1 MPDIPIEDKSSIK
14 KLAKC
19 FSRILSR
26 VSFNNGSQ
34 IYHYTFQHLYK
45 RSARWKYCLL
55 CGEIGLPEAFQKGE
69 HDCPNAVF
77 YNIQVLVSTSWFK
90 LRDFFLEQGYKEVL
104 NLLGINSKFVNHK
117 EDCEEE

>member
-1 MPDIPIEDKSSIK
+1 MPDITSEDKTSIRN
-14 KLAKC
+14 LAKC

-26 VSFNNGSQ
+26 VSFKNGSQ

-55 CGEIGLPEAFQKGE
+55 CGKIGSPEDLQNRE
-69 HDCPNAVF
+69 HKCPRAVF
-77 YNIQVLVSTSWFK
+77 HNIQVLVSTSWYK

-104 NLLGINSKFVNHK
+104 NLVGIDSDHINH
-117 EDCEEE
+117 EENCNEN